1 LLGNTST
8 ELRMRCL
15 VLPLLFVVAGCGG
28 STAPGNGGNTS
39 LLMTNKL
46 LDNFVYITWK
56 NGEGVSG
63 KDSVVPGMT
72 NQCVRFTAPDSAS
85 WIINAAETNGGTA
98 SVGGNWYHPP
108 DRAAWTVIV
117 LPGPMIYAWD
127 SAAAASGLVYGQTR
141 PIPQLC

>member
-1 LLGNTST
+1 MLLGNTST

-56 NGEGVSG
+56 NGRSFRP
-63 KDSVVPGMT
+63 DSVARGD
-72 NQCVRFTAPDSAS
+72 NQCVIPPAARLDFT
-85 WIINAAETNGGTA
+85 
-98 SVGGNWYHPP
+98 
-108 DRAAWTVIV
+108 
-117 LPGPMIYAWD
+117 L
-127 SAAAASGLVYGQTR
+127 
-141 PIPQLC
+141 